1 MARAWRRDATR
12 LVSGSGDFTVRVWD
26 SLSAADRA
34 QPPDAYLPPRGY
46 VCYRARGAV
55 TIDGK
60 LDDAA
65 WQAVP
70 WTEDFVDIEGDLRL
84 RPRFRTRVKML
95 WDDRSFYIAAGL
107 REPRAGRTQTAH
119 GARQLH
125 TNE

>member
-46 VCYRARGAV
+46 VCYRATGPVA
-55 TIDGK
+55 IGGK

-70 WTEDFVDIEGDLRL
+70 WSEDFVDIEGDRRL
-84 RPRFRTRVKML
+84 PPRFPTRVKML
-95 WDDRSFYIAAGL
+95 WGDHYFYI
-107 REPRAGRTQTAH
+107 
-119 GARQLH
+119 GADLEQPDVQGTFTKHDSPIRH
-125 TNE
+125 E